1 MLKIFA
7 VMVAAMAIGW
17 TVRRR
22 KLPRKTLSTAVS
34 CVIMALMLLIGIE
47 MGSSESV
54 LTVFYSIFTDAA
66 LLTIGAVGG
75 TVVFAWLVNR
85 YIVKSKID
93 KNRGGSK
100 SGNLTFSF
108 LIVGVFAFG
117 VVVGYRDWMPLMVD
131 QASMW
136 ALYLLMALVGFNIGS
151 DVETL
156 HALRRQHWKVVFV
169 PVATIIG
176 TLVGVMAISPLIGL
190 KFTDCLAVGSGFGY
204 YSLSSVLLSELRGV
218 EIGAIALI
226 VNVMRELITVVCA
239 PLFVRWFS
247 PLSVIC
253 SGGATTLDVT
263 MPTIMNTCGTSFI
276 GIAIFQG
283 VVVDLSVPILVTIF
297 ATL

>member
-117 VVVGYRDWMPLMVD
+117 VVIGYRDWMPLMVE

>member
-1 MLKIFA
+1 
-7 VMVAAMAIGW
+7 MAIGW